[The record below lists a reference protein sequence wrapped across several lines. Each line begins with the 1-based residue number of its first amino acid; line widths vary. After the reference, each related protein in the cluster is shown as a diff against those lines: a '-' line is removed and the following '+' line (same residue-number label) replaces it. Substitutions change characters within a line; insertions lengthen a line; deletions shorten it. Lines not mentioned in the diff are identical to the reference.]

1 MNSQDLPADAELLAR
16 IQAGCEA
23 SFTALFRRHRPA
35 VFRFA
40 YAMTGDAASADEIVQ
55 EVFLSLLRQPSAWRP
70 DRGPLE
76 AFLHGIARN
85 WVRRRAERES
95 RYVPALDAEEV
106 EPAAGALDGLVSG
119 ERADLLRKAV
129 LSLPEL
135 YREALV
141 LCDLEELSYEEASR
155 RIGCPVGTVRSRL
168 SRARALVASK
178 LKSQIGCAS

>member
-1 MNSQDLPADAELLAR
+1 
-16 IQAGCEA
+16 
-23 SFTALFRRHRPA
+23 
-35 VFRFA
+35 
-40 YAMTGDAASADEIVQ
+40 
-55 EVFLSLLRQPSAWRP
+55 
-70 DRGPLE
+70 
-76 AFLHGIARN
+76 
-85 WVRRRAERES
+85 
-95 RYVPALDAEEV
+95 
-106 EPAAGALDGLVSG
+106 VSG